1 MGLSNQDHGHLPRN
15 DELLMRE
22 RSQSETNK
30 PYRIQIWS
38 KFPSTSAD
46 FSGEIGDP
54 GLRHRHCHTNFEAW
68 K

>member
-15 DELLMRE
+15 HEPLPRK

-38 KFPSTSAD
+38 KFPLTSAD

-54 GLRHRHCHTNFEAW
+54 GRVTAIATQF
-68 K
+68 